1 LTSSEK
7 QRQVVEH
14 RIARMTQLG
23 VRQARY
29 FGRHKTLFQ
38 VLMAATVANLTL
50 VMGRTRGQGASG
62 ASLQGLQ
69 VPSQRPAQGT
79 VAAPAAAWALWR
91 PRNPVAHRQLHRALV
106 SMVTLKMAHSQPRL

>member
-1 LTSSEK
+1 MQAAKAWQQTPDFDLFRK

-69 VPSQRPAQGT
+69 SLLSALLGALSPLQLPHGPCGDPAT
-79 VAAPAAAWALWR
+79 RWR
-91 PRNPVAHRQLHRALV
+91 TASCTGLQ
-106 SMVTLKMAHSQPRL
+106 